1 MDTKSKQ
8 SLRPLEGGQGKYN
21 RFKAQSINIVN
32 HGKDKKSKAICSV
45 YSLRFYHIISSLS
58 PVQKV
63 ELFNSKM
70 IGRW

>member
-1 MDTKSKQ
+1 MGKNTNSLNSFGDEKGKDKQ
-8 SLRPLEGGQGKYN
+8 FR
-21 RFKAQSINIVN
+21 AQSINIVN

-63 ELFNSKM
+63 ELFNPKM